1 MRRRFRSSGFGLD
14 EVFVGFIEF
23 IEFIELWFG
32 RVPGCECLGALFL
45 CGGGGRTVWW
55 TGCLGTGLWTG
66 GLYVRVWCGRFAGS
80 YYVSVAS
87 AVQGTP

>member
-32 RVPGCECLGALFL
+32 RVPGCGCLGALFL
-45 CGGGGRTVWW
+45 CGGGWQPVHQTV
-55 TGCLGTGLWTG
+55 LGIGGVWVVWIMWFDGGLW
-66 GLYVRVWCGRFAGS
+66 AI
-80 YYVSVAS
+80 S
-87 AVQGTP
+87 AALDGCKG